1 MNWLDYIL
9 AAFLALS
16 LLMSARKGFAREVI
30 GLAAAFLALVLGMWF
45 YGTAGL
51 LVEPFTGPGRVASML
66 GFLLIIVAVLTVGAL
81 IGWIVKRF
89 LQAVGLSI
97 FDRLL
102 GALFGLARGALIA
115 TAVLT
120 AYMAFGSHPEGQ
132 DAPAAVVNSKIAP
145 YLLEASRVFVSIA
158 PMDLKSGFRKQYEQ
172 VKAATVDRATGGTR
186 AKGSEQ

>member
-16 LLMSARKGFAREVI
+16 LLTSARKGFAREVI
-30 GLAAAFLALVLGMWF
+30 GLAAAILALVFGMWF

-66 GFLLIIVAVLTVGAL
+66 GFLLIFVAVLIAGTL
-81 IGWIVKRF
+81 LGWVVKRF
-89 LQAVGLSI
+89 LSAVGLSV

-102 GALFGLARGALIA
+102 GAVFGLARGALIA

-132 DAPAAVVNSKIAP
+132 SAPAAVVNSKLAP

-158 PMDLKSGFRKQYEQ
+158 PMDLKSGFRKEYEQ
-172 VKAATVDRATGGTR
+172 VKAATVDRASGGMR

>member
-1 MNWLDYIL
+1 VNWLDYIL

-16 LLMSARKGFAREVI
+16 LLTSARKGFAREVI
-30 GLAAAFLALVLGMWF
+30 GLAAAILALVFGMWF

-66 GFLLIIVAVLTVGAL
+66 GFLLIFVAVLIAGTL
-81 IGWIVKRF
+81 LGWVVKRF
-89 LQAVGLSI
+89 LSAVGLSV

-102 GALFGLARGALIA
+102 GAVFGLARGALIA

-120 AYMAFGSHPEGQ
+120 AYMAFGSHPAGQ
-132 DAPAAVVNSKIAP
+132 NAPAAVVNSKLAP

-158 PMDLKSGFRKQYEQ
+158 PMDLKSGFRKEYEQ
-172 VKAATVDRATGGTR
+172 VKAATVDRASGGMR